1 VPEPVSSSPPSAVF
15 LSYAREDSDTARRLA
30 EALRGFGVEAWF
42 DQSELRGG
50 DAWDQKIRR
59 QIKDCALFVPII
71 SAHTQA
77 RGEGY
82 FRLEWKLA
90 AERTHLMAEG
100 VPFLAPVV
108 IDDTPDASAAVP
120 AEFLR
125 VQWTRLPSGAPT
137 PEFVAQVKRL
147 LAAPR
152 TAAPAMRAPTA
163 AAATP
168 ASAAPTKAAG
178 FPGWT
183 WGALIAVVVGAAA
196 AVYVAR
202 KPAPAPVEAPKSAA
216 ETKAASASTPA
227 AAAPAATAPDPK
239 SVAVL
244 AFANLSADKDNEYF
258 SDGLSENILDKLA
271 RVPGLH
277 VMART
282 SSFSYKGKNVPV
294 QQIAAELHVGTVIEG
309 SVQRAGNKLRVVAQL
324 INATDG
330 MHLWSETYDRELTT
344 TDIFALQ
351 DEIALKIAAK
361 LAPNSIAVTPVTTSI
376 AAAPTKNLEAYETY
390 LRGREQQ
397 VTSVAPFYQLKA
409 AEFLEKAT
417 QLDPTFALAWVQ
429 LARVRSGL
437 HYIGGVDDEDREL
450 VLARVA
456 IDQAQRLQPDLP
468 AIHLALA
475 CLRVYGE
482 HDYSSARRE
491 LDLLAR
497 SQPDDADTCQLRGLI
512 ARNLVQFSVAIEFF
526 QRGLALDPKNSTS
539 LNSFGLALMSTSRYA
554 EAESVLTR
562 AAQIDQSGL
571 PLSNRARVLLR
582 WKGDAKLAFASLE
595 QVRIDRLTGASFKN
609 VVWFARAAGENA
621 KALEHVRQA
630 NWSVVLGQWEY
641 VIRDLL
647 SAQTR
652 EAMGDSEG
660 ARRDYLAALPIAE
673 RTRDA
678 HQGSQRAYVTLS
690 QVYAGLGR
698 REDALAAVRKS
709 LELMPPAQDPFATSF
724 VSLRVLVNIQGQ
736 FGLIDEA
743 LEIVRQQI
751 AAGLWVRN
759 DLLLNPD
766 FFHLQKDPRFRAL
779 AEKAPL

>member
-1 VPEPVSSSPPSAVF
+1 
-15 LSYAREDSDTARRLA
+15 
-30 EALRGFGVEAWF
+30 
-42 DQSELRGG
+42 
-50 DAWDQKIRR
+50 
-59 QIKDCALFVPII
+59 
-71 SAHTQA
+71 
-77 RGEGY
+77 
-82 FRLEWKLA
+82 
-90 AERTHLMAEG
+90 
-100 VPFLAPVV
+100 
-108 IDDTPDASAAVP
+108 
-120 AEFLR
+120 
-125 VQWTRLPSGAPT
+125 
-137 PEFVAQVKRL
+137 
-147 LAAPR
+147 
-152 TAAPAMRAPTA
+152 
-163 AAATP
+163 
-168 ASAAPTKAAG
+168 
-178 FPGWT
+178 
-183 WGALIAVVVGAAA
+183 
-196 AVYVAR
+196 
-202 KPAPAPVEAPKSAA
+202 
-216 ETKAASASTPA
+216 
-227 AAAPAATAPDPK
+227 
-239 SVAVL
+239 
-244 AFANLSADKDNEYF
+244 
-258 SDGLSENILDKLA
+258 
-271 RVPGLH
+271 
-277 VMART
+277 
-282 SSFSYKGKNVPV
+282 
-294 QQIAAELHVGTVIEG
+294 
-309 SVQRAGNKLRVVAQL
+309 
-324 INATDG
+324 
-330 MHLWSETYDRELTT
+330 
-344 TDIFALQ
+344 
-351 DEIALKIAAK
+351 
-361 LAPNSIAVTPVTTSI
+361 
-376 AAAPTKNLEAYETY
+376 
-390 LRGREQQ
+390 
-397 VTSVAPFYQLKA
+397 
-409 AEFLEKAT
+409 
-417 QLDPTFALAWVQ
+417 
-429 LARVRSGL
+429 
-437 HYIGGVDDEDREL
+437 
-450 VLARVA
+450 
-456 IDQAQRLQPDLP
+456 
-468 AIHLALA
+468 
-475 CLRVYGE
+475 
-482 HDYSSARRE
+482 
-491 LDLLAR
+491 
-497 SQPDDADTCQLRGLI
+497 
-512 ARNLVQFSVAIEFF
+512 VAIEFF